1 MLKNEAKEV
10 EQGFRKARD
19 ELSALSNCRW
29 QTGRDATEIERPIE
43 GHNISGG

>member
-19 ELSALSNCRW
+19 ELSAISNCRW
-29 QTGRDATEIERPIE
+29 QTGRDAPEVSDPPRATT
-43 GHNISGG
+43 